1 MYYTVKAVS
10 ELTGISA
17 RTLRYYDTINLLKPH
32 HYTESGYR
40 MYSSKELDRL
50 QLILFYKSLQFSL
63 EEIKGMLTNGNTLS
77 HLSMQRERLIKQANH
92 IDKLIKVID
101 STISYQKGEIQMTE
115 QQKFEAFKE
124 EKLKENEAMFGDELR
139 EKYDEATLNKSHA
152 HYRHLSQE
160 SFDKAEDAERK
171 MFALLSVMINED
183 LDISHSIGKEI
194 FEYHKSWL
202 EIMSGMYS
210 TEYHRNMASLYVQDE
225 RFAQYYNDRVE
236 GSCERLSETI
246 LHYTK

>member
-1 MYYTVKAVS
+1 MKEVS
-10 ELTGISA
+10 ELTGVST
-17 RTLRYYDTINLLKPH
+17 RTLRYYDTISLLKPH

-63 EEIKGMLTNGNTLS
+63 EEIKGLLINGNTLS
-77 HLSMQRERLIKQANH
+77 HLIMQRERLIEQANH

-124 EKLKENEAMFGDELR
+124 EKLKDNEVLYGKELR
-139 EKYDEATLNKSHA
+139 DKYNEKSLNKSHA
-152 HYRHLSQE
+152 HYKHLSQE
-160 SFDKAEDAERK
+160 SYDKAVDAERK
-171 MFALLSVMINED
+171 MFELLMVMVNED
-183 LDISHSIGKEI
+183 QDVSDSIGKEI

-236 GSCERLSETI
+236 GSCVRLSETI

>member
-40 MYSSKELDRL
+40 MYSSEELDRL

-77 HLSMQRERLIKQANH
+77 HLSMQRERLIEQANH

-124 EKLKENEAMFGDELR
+124 EKLKDNEAMFGDELR

-236 GSCERLSETI
+236 GSCQRLSETI

>member
-40 MYSSKELDRL
+40 MYSSEELDRL

-77 HLSMQRERLIKQANH
+77 HLSMQRERLIEQANH

-210 TEYHRNMASLYVQDE
+210 TEYHRNMASLHVQDE

-236 GSCERLSETI
+236 GSCQRLSETI

>member
-40 MYSSKELDRL
+40 MYSSEELDRL

-77 HLSMQRERLIKQANH
+77 HLSMQRERLIEQANH

-124 EKLKENEAMFGDELR
+124 EKLKDNEAMFGDELR

-194 FEYHKSWL
+194 FEYHKMWL

-210 TEYHRNMASLYVQDE
+210 NEYHRNMASLYVQDE

>member
-1 MYYTVKAVS
+1 
-10 ELTGISA
+10 
-17 RTLRYYDTINLLKPH
+17 
-32 HYTESGYR
+32 

-63 EEIKGMLTNGNTLS
+63 EEIKGLLINGNTLS
-77 HLSMQRERLIKQANH
+77 HLIMQRERLIEQANH

-124 EKLKENEAMFGDELR
+124 EKLKDNEVLYGDELR
-139 EKYDEATLNKSHA
+139 EKYDEDTLSKSHA

-183 LDISHSIGKEI
+183 LDVSDSIGKEI
-194 FEYHKSWL
+194 FEYHKMWL

-210 TEYHRNMASLYVQDE
+210 AEYHRNLASLYVQDE

-236 GSCERLSETI
+236 GSCVRLSETI

>member
-40 MYSSKELDRL
+40 MYSSEELDRL

-77 HLSMQRERLIKQANH
+77 HLSMQRERLIEQANH

-115 QQKFEAFKE
+115 KQKFEAFKE
-124 EKLKENEAMFGDELR
+124 EKLKDNEAMFGDELR

>member
-40 MYSSKELDRL
+40 MYSSEELDRL

-63 EEIKGMLTNGNTLS
+63 EEIKGMLTNGHTLS
-77 HLSMQRERLIKQANH
+77 HLSMQRERLIEQANH

-124 EKLKENEAMFGDELR
+124 EKLKENEVL
-139 EKYDEATLNKSHA
+139 Y
-152 HYRHLSQE
+152 
-160 SFDKAEDAERK
+160 
-171 MFALLSVMINED
+171 
-183 LDISHSIGKEI
+183 GK
-194 FEYHKSWL
+194 
-202 EIMSGMYS
+202 
-210 TEYHRNMASLYVQDE
+210 N
-225 RFAQYYNDRVE
+225 
-236 GSCERLSETI
+236 
-246 LHYTK
+246 

>member
-1 MYYTVKAVS
+1 MYYSVKEVS
-10 ELTGISA
+10 ELTGVST
-17 RTLRYYDTINLLKPH
+17 RTLRYYDTISLLKPH

-63 EEIKGMLTNGNTLS
+63 EEIKDLLTNGNTLS
-77 HLSMQRERLIKQANH
+77 HLIMQRERLISQANH

-124 EKLKENEAMFGDELR
+124 EKLKDNEALYGDELR
-139 EKYDEATLNKSHA
+139 EKYDEDTLSKSHT
-152 HYRHLSQE
+152 HYKHLSQD
-160 SFDKAEDAERK
+160 SYDKAVNAERK
-171 MFALLSVMINED
+171 MFQLLHVMVNRNLDVTD
-183 LDISHSIGKEI
+183 LVGEEV
-194 FEYHKSWL
+194 FECHKTWL

-210 TEYHRNMASLYVQDE
+210 NAYHFNLASLYIADE
-225 RFAQYYNDRVE
+225 RFTQYYNDRLN
-236 GSCERLSETI
+236 GSAELLSKI
-246 LHYTK
+246 IMHYTK

>member
-1 MYYTVKAVS
+1 MYYSVKEVS
-10 ELTGISA
+10 ELTGVST
-17 RTLRYYDTINLLKPH
+17 RTLRYYDTISLLKPH

-63 EEIKGMLTNGNTLS
+63 EEIKGLLINGNTLS
-77 HLSMQRERLIKQANH
+77 HLIMQRERLIEQANH

-124 EKLKENEAMFGDELR
+124 EKLKDNEALYGDELR
-139 EKYDEATLNKSHA
+139 EKYDEDTLSKSHA

-160 SFDKAEDAERK
+160 SFDKAENAERK
-171 MFALLSVMINED
+171 MFELLSVMINED
-183 LDISHSIGKEI
+183 LDVSDSIGKEI
-194 FEYHKSWL
+194 FEYHKMWL

-210 TEYHRNMASLYVQDE
+210 TEYHRNLASLYVQDE
-225 RFAQYYNDRVE
+225 RFAQYYNERVE

>member
-40 MYSSKELDRL
+40 MYSSEELDRL

-77 HLSMQRERLIKQANH
+77 HLSMQRERLIEQANH

-115 QQKFEAFKE
+115 KQKFEAFKE
-124 EKLKENEAMFGDELR
+124 EKLKDNEAMFGDELR

-194 FEYHKSWL
+194 FEYHKMWL

-210 TEYHRNMASLYVQDE
+210 NEYHRNMASLYVQDE

>member
-1 MYYTVKAVS
+1 MYYSVKEVS
-10 ELTGISA
+10 ELTGVST
-17 RTLRYYDTINLLKPH
+17 RTLRYYDTISLLKPH

-63 EEIKGMLTNGNTLS
+63 EEIKGLLINGNTLS
-77 HLSMQRERLIKQANH
+77 HLIMQRERLIEQANH

-124 EKLKENEAMFGDELR
+124 EKLKDNEVLYGDELR
-139 EKYDEATLNKSHA
+139 EKYDEDTLSKSHA

-183 LDISHSIGKEI
+183 LDVSDSIGKEI
-194 FEYHKSWL
+194 FEYHKMWL

-210 TEYHRNMASLYVQDE
+210 AEYHRNLASLYVQDE

-236 GSCERLSETI
+236 GSCVRLSETI

>member
-1 MYYTVKAVS
+1 MKEVS
-10 ELTGISA
+10 ELTGVST

-40 MYSSKELDRL
+40 MYSSKELDHL

-77 HLSMQRERLIKQANH
+77 HLSMQRERLIEQANH

-124 EKLKENEAMFGDELR
+124 EKLKENEVLYGKELR
-139 EKYDEATLNKSHA
+139 DKYNEKSLNKSHA
-152 HYRHLSQE
+152 HYKHLSQE
-160 SFDKAEDAERK
+160 SYDKAVDAERM
-171 MFALLSVMINED
+171 MFELLMVMVNED
-183 LDISHSIGKEI
+183 QDVSDSIGKGI

-225 RFAQYYNDRVE
+225 RFAQYYNERVE

>member
-1 MYYTVKAVS
+1 MYYSVKEVS
-10 ELTGISA
+10 ELTGVST

-32 HYTESGYR
+32 HYTESNYR

-63 EEIKGMLTNGNTLS
+63 EEIKGLLTNGNTLS
-77 HLSMQRERLIKQANH
+77 HLSMQRERLIAQANH

-124 EKLKENEAMFGDELR
+124 EKMNDNEALYGDELR
-139 EKYDEATLNKSHA
+139 EKYDEDTLSKGHA
-152 HYRHLSQE
+152 HYRHLPQE

-171 MFALLSVMINED
+171 MFELLSVMINEN
-183 LDISHSIGKEI
+183 LDVSDSIGKEI
-194 FEYHKSWL
+194 FEYHKMWL

-210 TEYHRNMASLYVQDE
+210 AEYHRNLASLYVQDE
-225 RFAQYYNDRVE
+225 RFAQYYNERVE
-236 GSCERLSETI
+236 GSCDRLSEAI

>member
-77 HLSMQRERLIKQANH
+77 HLSMQRERLIEQANH

-124 EKLKENEAMFGDELR
+124 EKLKENEVLYGKELR
-139 EKYDEATLNKSHA
+139 DKYNEKSLNKSHA
-152 HYRHLSQE
+152 HYKHLSQE
-160 SFDKAEDAERK
+160 SYDKAVDAERM
-171 MFALLSVMINED
+171 MFELLMVMVNED
-183 LDISHSIGKEI
+183 QDVSDSIGKEI

-225 RFAQYYNDRVE
+225 RFAQYYNDRAE
-236 GSCERLSETI
+236 GSCQRLSETI

>member
-40 MYSSKELDRL
+40 MYSSEELDRL

-77 HLSMQRERLIKQANH
+77 HLSMQRERLIEQANH

-124 EKLKENEAMFGDELR
+124 EKLKENEVLYGKELR
-139 EKYDEATLNKSHA
+139 DKYNEKSLNKSHA
-152 HYRHLSQE
+152 HYKYLSQD
-160 SFDKAEDAERK
+160 SYDKAVDTERK
-171 MFALLSVMINED
+171 MFGLLKVMINEN

-194 FEYHKSWL
+194 FEYHKMWL

-210 TEYHRNMASLYVQDE
+210 TEYHRNMVSLYVQDE
-225 RFAQYYNDRVE
+225 RFAQYYNNRVE
-236 GSCERLSETI
+236 GSCKRLSETI

>member
-32 HYTESGYR
+32 HYTESGFR

-77 HLSMQRERLIKQANH
+77 HLSMQRERLIEQANH

-115 QQKFEAFKE
+115 KQKFEAFKE
-124 EKLKENEAMFGDELR
+124 EKLKDNEAMFGDELR

-194 FEYHKSWL
+194 FEYHKMWL

-210 TEYHRNMASLYVQDE
+210 NEYHRNMASLYVQDE

-236 GSCERLSETI
+236 GSCQRLSETI

>member
-1 MYYTVKAVS
+1 MYYSVKEVS
-10 ELTGISA
+10 ELTGVST
-17 RTLRYYDTINLLKPH
+17 RTLRYYDTISLLKPH

-63 EEIKGMLTNGNTLS
+63 EEIKGLLINGNTLS
-77 HLSMQRERLIKQANH
+77 HLIMQRERLIEQANH

-124 EKLKENEAMFGDELR
+124 EKLKDNEVLYGKELR
-139 EKYDEATLNKSHA
+139 DKYNEKSLNKSHA
-152 HYRHLSQE
+152 HYKHLSQE
-160 SFDKAEDAERK
+160 SYDKAVDAERK
-171 MFALLSVMINED
+171 MFELLMVMVNED
-183 LDISHSIGKEI
+183 QDVSDSIGKEI

-236 GSCERLSETI
+236 GSCVRLSETI

>member
-40 MYSSKELDRL
+40 MYSSEELDRL

-77 HLSMQRERLIKQANH
+77 HLSMQRERLIEQANH

-124 EKLKENEAMFGDELR
+124 EKLKDNEAMFGDELR